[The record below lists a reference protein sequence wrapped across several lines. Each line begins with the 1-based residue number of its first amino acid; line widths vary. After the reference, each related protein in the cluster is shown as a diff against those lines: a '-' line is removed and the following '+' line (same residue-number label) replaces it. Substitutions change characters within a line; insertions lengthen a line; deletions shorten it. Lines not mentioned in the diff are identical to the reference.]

1 MSCHN
6 HTWSTDMAADAPPPL
21 EAMADQLQALRSL
34 PVSELITE
42 ARPLEPAAILDPCSD
57 SCRTPA
63 LRRGFLDGCGQRVS
77 VSMRNV
83 YVVHFLQDPINGFP
97 LRPGQRRRAPPKAS
111 ESAARAPLLRGSK
124 APHTIPDCMR
134 LPQDPEALRSQ
145 QWRTRLE
152 GNGAAGRNCNSLV
165 THGLSYL
172 SACSRRNVDAGVL
185 RPTPELLAEVEGQPA
200 LLAGFDDAEVMAA
213 VAEIAAD
220 ARLFEKHRHNAKA
233 RWRCVHRMRVCSR
246 MRVSSTQKHR
256 HARVCSSR

>member
-1 MSCHN
+1 
-6 HTWSTDMAADAPPPL
+6 MAADAPPPL

-134 LPQDPEALRSQ
+134 LPQDPEALHSQ
-145 QWRTRLE
+145 QWRTQLE
-152 GNGAAGRNCNSLV
+152 GKGAAGHNCNLLKKHTGSHISLRSHID
-165 THGLSYL
+165 TWTQ
-172 SACSRRNVDAGVL
+172 ACCAPRQSCWRKWRESL
-185 RPTPELLAEVEGQPA
+185 RSWPA
-200 LLAGFDDAEVMAA
+200 LTMQRSWL
-213 VAEIAAD
+213 
-220 ARLFEKHRHNAKA
+220 
-233 RWRCVHRMRVCSR
+233 RWRR
-246 MRVSSTQKHR
+246 
-256 HARVCSSR
+256 